1 MSQVVYT
8 SIQRIE
14 DLAGATWRDGSNES
28 YAVTQT
34 MAERLSGDILL
45 VGRLD
50 KLGRVDLICARDGR
64 RDEFNYLGRA
74 GWFNVNASHVRLAAY
89 FSGRSTDRPF
99 ASGID
104 DPLAAKSLRA
114 LVALDCGTNGIPA
127 EVESSLRSIG
137 QRLDALG
144 VAFGDWRFVP
154 MLGTATA

>member
-28 YAVTQT
+28 YAMTQK
-34 MAERLSGDILL
+34 MAESLSGNILL

-50 KLGRVDLICARDGR
+50 KLSRVDLVCARDGR

-74 GWFNVNASHVRLAAY
+74 AWVNVNASHVHLAEY
-89 FSGRSTDRPF
+89 FSGRSTERPF
-99 ASGID
+99 ASGIN
-104 DPLAAKSLRA
+104 DPLAAKPLRA
-114 LVALDCGTNGIPA
+114 LVALDCGTNGSHA
-127 EVESSLRSIG
+127 EVESSVRSIG

-144 VAFGDWRFVP
+144 IAFGDWRFVP
-154 MLGTATA
+154 MLGTATT